1 MPGDGE
7 SRTRT
12 DVCHGHEL
20 DGYVPDKRVYKS
32 LAWCKTQRQS
42 VSPENVK
49 SEKNDLI
56 MLSKNSVEV
65 LA

>member
-1 MPGDGE
+1 MQGDGE

-32 LAWCKTQRQS
+32 LALCKTQRLS
-42 VSPENVK
+42 VPPKKGK

-56 MLSKNSVEV
+56 MLNKV
-65 LA
+65 LAI